1 MPRVVLSDDEPFIK
15 NMDDH
20 EIDRRKKALDR
31 YLYEMANNLSPVAM
45 ALVMYMK
52 MSISQ
57 SEYSSIRAE
66 QDPQKQV
73 TKLID
78 SVRSRPHIFEEF
90 CSAIDEMNHSSLAMK
105 LRCKYLNCSN

>member
-1 MPRVVLSDDEPFIK
+1 MPSNDEPFVK
-15 NMDDH
+15 NMDNH
-20 EIDRRKKALDR
+20 EIARRKKALDKF
-31 YLYEMANNLSPVAM
+31 LYEMTINLSPVAM

-66 QDPQKQV
+66 KDPQKQV
-73 TKLID
+73 TKLIE

-90 CSAIDEMNHSSLAMK
+90 CSAIDEMNHSTLAMN